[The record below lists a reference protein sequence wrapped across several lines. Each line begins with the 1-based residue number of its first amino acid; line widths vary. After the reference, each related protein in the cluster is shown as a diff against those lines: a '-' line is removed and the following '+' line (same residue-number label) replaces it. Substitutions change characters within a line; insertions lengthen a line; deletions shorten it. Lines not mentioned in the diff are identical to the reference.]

1 MSGVGSSELI
11 ILILIGLIVLGP
23 KRLPQIANQIGSW
36 IGQARRMTR
45 AMRRQLE
52 DELNFD
58 DDFNIK
64 SPKIAPPFAVDEPG
78 PANPARIQKP
88 SLGANATPVPIRVC
102 SFAKTAIFNRNVTS
116 VVYTFYCNGR
126 FAATRTDGP
135 GCSVWPAWPPPPAS
149 SGPARSSTGTGSSRS
164 RTATR

>member
-1 MSGVGSSELI
+1 MSGIGSSELI

-23 KRLPQIANQIGSW
+23 KRLPQIANQLGSW

-64 SPKIAPPFAVDEPG
+64 PPKITPPSVVSDIPDPADPAYDLDEPEAHIPNEDDSYS
-78 PANPARIQKP
+78 PAHDEEVDAAADDA
-88 SLGANATPVPIRVC
+88 GAEKEKDA
-102 SFAKTAIFNRNVTS
+102 
-116 VVYTFYCNGR
+116 
-126 FAATRTDGP
+126 
-135 GCSVWPAWPPPPAS
+135 
-149 SGPARSSTGTGSSRS
+149 
-164 RTATR
+164 

>member
-11 ILILIGLIVLGP
+11 ILLLIGLIVLGP
-23 KRLPQIANQIGSW
+23 KRLPQIANQLGSW

-64 SPKIAPPFAVDEPG
+64 PPKISAPFEAHKPDHKAAIEESEALAAEIPADDVAEDHIPNEDDTYSPLHDDEDE
-78 PANPARIQKP
+78 
-88 SLGANATPVPIRVC
+88 
-102 SFAKTAIFNRNVTS
+102 S
-116 VVYTFYCNGR
+116 V
-126 FAATRTDGP
+126 AEDDADDEK
-135 GCSVWPAWPPPPAS
+135 SA
-149 SGPARSSTGTGSSRS
+149 
-164 RTATR
+164 

>member
-36 IGQARRMTR
+36 LGQARRMTR

-58 DDFNIK
+58 EDFK
-64 SPKIAPPFAVDEPG
+64 FKPPKIAPPFAVEELIPEDPADDDDEPEAHVPNDDDTYS
-78 PANPARIQKP
+78 PAHAEE
-88 SLGANATPVPIRVC
+88 SEDED
-102 SFAKTAIFNRNVTS
+102 
-116 VVYTFYCNGR
+116 
-126 FAATRTDGP
+126 AAGKEKD
-135 GCSVWPAWPPPPAS
+135 A
-149 SGPARSSTGTGSSRS
+149 
-164 RTATR
+164 

>member
-23 KRLPQIANQIGSW
+23 RRLPQIANQIGRW

-58 DDFNIK
+58 DDNNIK
-64 SPKIAPPFAVDEPG
+64 SPLLTSENKEPEPHIPFEDDSYSPLHDEDEG
-78 PANPARIQKP
+78 DDQSEAQ
-88 SLGANATPVPIRVC
+88 S
-102 SFAKTAIFNRNVTS
+102 SEEVTKE
-116 VVYTFYCNGR
+116 VKD
-126 FAATRTDGP
+126 A
-135 GCSVWPAWPPPPAS
+135 
-149 SGPARSSTGTGSSRS
+149 
-164 RTATR
+164 

>member
-1 MSGVGSSELI
+1 MSGIGSSELI

-23 KRLPQIANQIGSW
+23 KRLPQIANQLGSW

-64 SPKIAPPFAVDEPG
+64 PPKIAPPFEADATDPEAAVEESEALAAGVPDDDTPEDHIPSDDDTYSPLHDVQDAPADEG
-78 PANPARIQKP
+78 NSESADEKSA
-88 SLGANATPVPIRVC
+88 
-102 SFAKTAIFNRNVTS
+102 
-116 VVYTFYCNGR
+116 
-126 FAATRTDGP
+126 
-135 GCSVWPAWPPPPAS
+135 
-149 SGPARSSTGTGSSRS
+149 
-164 RTATR
+164 

>member
-23 KRLPQIANQIGSW
+23 KRLPQIANQLGSW

-64 SPKIAPPFAVDEPG
+64 PPKISAPFAADKADPEAAVEESEALAAHIPSDDDTYSPLHDEEDA
-78 PANPARIQKP
+78 PADSDEGEGEGEDADKK
-88 SLGANATPVPIRVC
+88 SA
-102 SFAKTAIFNRNVTS
+102 
-116 VVYTFYCNGR
+116 
-126 FAATRTDGP
+126 
-135 GCSVWPAWPPPPAS
+135 
-149 SGPARSSTGTGSSRS
+149 
-164 RTATR
+164 

>member
-45 AMRRQLE
+45 AMKRQLE

-58 DDFNIK
+58 DDGNQIK
-64 SPKIAPPFAVDEPG
+64 PPTIAPPSVLSATTDPADPDYDLDEPEPHIPHDDDTYSPLHG
-78 PANPARIQKP
+78 DDEDVAEDDDVSDEKRA
-88 SLGANATPVPIRVC
+88 
-102 SFAKTAIFNRNVTS
+102 
-116 VVYTFYCNGR
+116 
-126 FAATRTDGP
+126 
-135 GCSVWPAWPPPPAS
+135 
-149 SGPARSSTGTGSSRS
+149 
-164 RTATR
+164 

>member
-23 KRLPQIANQIGSW
+23 KRLPQIANQLGSW

-64 SPKIAPPFAVDEPG
+64 PAKISAPFAADKTDPEAAIEEAEALAAHIPSDDDTYSPLHEEEEDEPVDSDKG
-78 PANPARIQKP
+78 DGDGEDTDKK
-88 SLGANATPVPIRVC
+88 GA
-102 SFAKTAIFNRNVTS
+102 
-116 VVYTFYCNGR
+116 
-126 FAATRTDGP
+126 
-135 GCSVWPAWPPPPAS
+135 
-149 SGPARSSTGTGSSRS
+149 
-164 RTATR
+164 

>member
-1 MSGVGSSELI
+1 MSGIGSSELI

-23 KRLPQIANQIGSW
+23 KRLPQIANQLGSW

-64 SPKIAPPFAVDEPG
+64 PPKIAAPFAADKTDPEAAVEESEALAADISGDDADAEIDDHIPHDDDTYSPAHDGEDEADDEG
-78 PANPARIQKP
+78 
-88 SLGANATPVPIRVC
+88 NAKEKN
-102 SFAKTAIFNRNVTS
+102 A
-116 VVYTFYCNGR
+116 
-126 FAATRTDGP
+126 
-135 GCSVWPAWPPPPAS
+135 
-149 SGPARSSTGTGSSRS
+149 
-164 RTATR
+164 

>member
-23 KRLPQIANQIGSW
+23 KRLPQIANQIGRW

-58 DDFNIK
+58 DDKDIK
-64 SPKIAPPFAVDEPG
+64 PPFLADNSAKPEAHVPFEDDTYSPMHEDDDGEKAAVAGDEEP
-78 PANPARIQKP
+78 PVEDAAEEVK
-88 SLGANATPVPIRVC
+88 GA
-102 SFAKTAIFNRNVTS
+102 
-116 VVYTFYCNGR
+116 
-126 FAATRTDGP
+126 
-135 GCSVWPAWPPPPAS
+135 
-149 SGPARSSTGTGSSRS
+149 
-164 RTATR
+164 

>member
-23 KRLPQIANQIGSW
+23 KRLPQIANQLGSW

-58 DDFNIK
+58 DDFSIK
-64 SPKIAPPFAVDEPG
+64 PKSARISPPSILAGTPDPADPAYDLDEPEAHVPNDDDSYS
-78 PANPARIQKP
+78 PAHDKGGTDVAD
-88 SLGANATPVPIRVC
+88 GE
-102 SFAKTAIFNRNVTS
+102 
-116 VVYTFYCNGR
+116 
-126 FAATRTDGP
+126 AATKEKD
-135 GCSVWPAWPPPPAS
+135 A
-149 SGPARSSTGTGSSRS
+149 
-164 RTATR
+164 

>member
-11 ILILIGLIVLGP
+11 ILLLIGLIVLGP
-23 KRLPQIANQIGSW
+23 KRLPQIANQLGSW

-64 SPKIAPPFAVDEPG
+64 PPGISPPFKADVSDADAAREESEALAAEIPDDDVAEDHIPIDDDTYSPLHDDEDM
-78 PANPARIQKP
+78 PADEDEVADEK
-88 SLGANATPVPIRVC
+88 SA
-102 SFAKTAIFNRNVTS
+102 
-116 VVYTFYCNGR
+116 
-126 FAATRTDGP
+126 
-135 GCSVWPAWPPPPAS
+135 
-149 SGPARSSTGTGSSRS
+149 
-164 RTATR
+164 